1 MTGSSIGTMRG
12 EKPFWKQKK
21 MSKFCRSV
29 SACMTAFC
37 SNYRVYYVKHGTH
50 PESGLS
56 IGFEVDGDTLKV
68 DGYGG

>member
-1 MTGSSIGTMRG
+1 
-12 EKPFWKQKK
+12 
-21 MSKFCRSV
+21 
-29 SACMTAFC
+29 MTAFC